1 VPVLSGPG
9 LPVPWLPVEF
19 PVPLV
24 AGFGEVPPRDQEL
37 VVDIGAAET
46 AEPMSTTGAAAGALA
61 GALAGVAAGWVRA
74 RV

>member
-46 AEPMSTTGAAAGALA
+46 AEPMSTTGAAGSTRRR
-61 GALAGVAAGWVRA
+61 VAAGWVRA
-74 RV
+74 WV